1 MASANRVRSLMNE
14 LGVQPVK
21 LEDHDDSEESKLFQ
35 HRSYLLLSLL
45 NFSILI
51 NYDEDCH
58 LLTGVSVQ
66 RGRHPNQQSQHI
78 PWTNGI
84 SAHSAPT
91 PDVGGGGASVACL
104 SNTSLQINFLP
115 SCPEALLG
123 QFRRVVVFYV
133 D

>member
-1 MASANRVRSLMNE
+1 MNE
-14 LGVQPVK
+14 LGVQPAK
-21 LEDHDDSEESKLFQ
+21 LEDHDDLEESKLFQ
-35 HRSYLLLSLL
+35 HRSYLLLGPLH
-45 NFSILI
+45 FSTRI

-58 LLTGVSVQ
+58 LLTAVSEQ
-66 RGRHPNQQSQHI
+66 RGRHPNQQSPSSQHI

-91 PDVGGGGASVACL
+91 PVVVVKGRGGAIVARL

-115 SCPEALLG
+115 SCPEALPG
-123 QFRRVVVFYV
+123 QFRRLVVFYV